1 MSKQWRILVVED
13 DPDGRELVS
22 AILAHLKFVVDV
34 ANDAEQA
41 EELLFARPNS
51 YDVVVI
57 DLMLPGKDGWDLL
70 NAINAHPQTTRL
82 TCVAMTAYHSSKI
95 REQALA
101 AGFKAY
107 FSKPIDAVAFSRAL
121 ESIA

>member
-1 MSKQWRILVVED
+1 MAKQWHILVVED

-22 AILAHLKFVVDV
+22 AILSHLNIPVDV

-41 EELLFARPNS
+41 EELLFAAPNN
-51 YDVVVI
+51 YNAVVI

-70 NAINAHPQTTRL
+70 NAIQTHEQTSHL
-82 TCVAMTAYHSSKI
+82 ACIAITAYHSSKM
-95 REQALA
+95 REQALV

-107 FSKPIDAVAFSRAL
+107 FPKPIDATSFSRAL
-121 ESIA
+121 ESFT